1 MNTLKTMLLVLA
13 AAFFLQACDDQ
24 GPFEEAGENID
35 EAVEESGDNIEDAC
49 EEAKEA
55 VGAEDEDC

>member
-1 MNTLKTMLLVLA
+1 MQTFKTMLLVFA
-13 AAFFLQACDDQ
+13 AAFFLQACQQD

-35 EAVEESGDNIEDAC
+35 EAVEDTGDAIENAC

-55 VGAEDEDC
+55 AGAEDEDC